1 MTPHARRPR
10 IPLAIAGL
18 ASLAALLVVTG
29 CTSTGAPDTTP
40 PGASTPAAIRP
51 AAPEGELPDDLRAEL
66 QQIVDATMTEYGVPG
81 SAVGVWIPGEG
92 SWTSFTGLSDIGS
105 DTPVSSEMTWPLRS
119 VTKSYTVT
127 LILQLVDEGKLRL
140 DDTLDQYVEGITNGD
155 RITIRQLADMSSGN
169 SDYTTAAGFGET
181 YVADEA
187 HIFSLAELNGFL
199 VGEPAEF
206 EPGAEKV
213 YTNANTNL
221 LGAVVEKVTGQ
232 DFAEVLDER
241 ILEPLGQTGTEYLL
255 DAAEWVDHPLG
266 YAVVDGEQT
275 VQNDNLSIY
284 GPAGSMVSTL
294 DDTRVWAEA
303 LGGGLLLTAQTQ
315 TEREQGAPLD
325 AGPPYDIYALGMGET
340 NGWWGHNGEGLGFTA
355 AVFHEPD
362 SGASIV
368 VFMNESNVE
377 PKAHPADQAFRRIAE
392 ALENGS

>member
-10 IPLAIAGL
+10 ISLAIAGL
-18 ASLAALLVVTG
+18 ASLAALVVVTG
-29 CTSTGAPDTTP
+29 CTSTAASDTTP
-40 PGASTPAAIRP
+40 PGASKPAAIRP
-51 AAPEGELPDDLRAEL
+51 AAPEGGLPDDLQTEL
-66 QQIVDATMTEYGVPG
+66 QRIVDATMTEYGVPG

-92 SWTSFTGLSDIGS
+92 SWTSFTGLADIAA
-105 DTPVSSEMTWPLRS
+105 DAPVSSEMTWPLRS

-127 LILQLVDEGKLRL
+127 LILQLVDEGELRL
-140 DDTLDQYVEGITNGD
+140 DDTLDQYVDGITNGD

-169 SDYTTAAGFGET
+169 SDYTTAAGFGEA

-187 HIFSLAELNGFL
+187 HIFSLAELNDFL
-199 VGEPAEF
+199 VGEPAQF

-232 DFAEVLDER
+232 DFAEVLEER

-255 DAAEWVDHPLG
+255 DATEWVDHPLG
-266 YAVVDGEQT
+266 YAIEDGEQT

-294 DDTRVWAEA
+294 DDARVWAEA
-303 LGGGLLLTAQTQ
+303 LGGGLLLGAQTQ
-315 TEREQGAPLD
+315 AEREQGAPLD

-355 AVFHEPD
+355 AVFHQPQ

-392 ALENGS
+392 ALGNES